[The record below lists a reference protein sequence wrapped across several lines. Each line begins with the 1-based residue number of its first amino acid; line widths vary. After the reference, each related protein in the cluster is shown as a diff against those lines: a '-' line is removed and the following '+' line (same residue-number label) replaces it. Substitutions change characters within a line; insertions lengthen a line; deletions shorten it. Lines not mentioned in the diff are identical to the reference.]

1 MRRMLLLLTVS
12 AMMAMIAVLPSV
24 ASAHTMSVGKAK
36 QVSLLYVKRQVP
48 GAAAYGTGQ
57 CIRVSPH
64 GFRCTIAVQD
74 GNGRTCANRVL
85 ARYVS
90 ARSYRIRVREL
101 GNAVCD
107 S

>member
-12 AMMAMIAVLPSV
+12 AMMVMIAVLPSV

-36 QVSLLYVKRQVP
+36 QAALRYVKQQVP
-48 GAAAYGTGQ
+48 GAAAYGSGQ
-57 CIRVSPH
+57 CIRQSAH
-64 GFRCTIAVQD
+64 GLRCTIAVQD

-85 ARYVS
+85 VRYVS
-90 ARSYRIRVREL
+90 PRSYRIRVSEL